1 MKNKIRKITTNLGF
15 TSEAVEAVNYYTS
28 IFNNSRI
35 GRITRD
41 SVEREEW
48 IFTYMENNHSFF

>member
-1 MKNKIRKITTNLGF
+1 MKNKIRKITTNLWF
-15 TSEAVEAVNYYTS
+15 TSEAEEAVNYYTS

-41 SVEREEW
+41 SVESKNGYL
-48 IFTYMENNHSFF
+48 YMENNHSFF

>member
-15 TSEAVEAVNYYTS
+15 TSEAEEVVNYYTS

-41 SVEREEW
+41 SVERKNGYL
-48 IFTYMENNHSFF
+48 YMENNHSFF